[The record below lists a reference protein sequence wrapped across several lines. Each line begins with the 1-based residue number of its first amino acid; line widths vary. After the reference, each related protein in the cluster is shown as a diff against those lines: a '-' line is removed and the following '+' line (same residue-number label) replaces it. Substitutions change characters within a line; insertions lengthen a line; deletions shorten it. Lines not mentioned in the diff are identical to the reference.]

1 MRFILNNELVETDAP
16 PGIAVVDWVRDH
28 AGLKGTKHACRE
40 GDCGSCL
47 VLVGSATEGGVAYR
61 ALTSCLLPLGEVEGR
76 HLVTIEGLNAAE
88 LIQTQRVIVDHGASQ
103 CGFCTPGI
111 VVALTG
117 YLLNAERFELPAALV
132 SIAGN
137 LCRCTGYASVRRA
150 VAELIE
156 TVDTGVDRTTAL
168 IDQGVVPGWF
178 ADIPQRLD
186 AISSVSQTGVS
197 DPSLPIVAGG
207 SDLYVQRPDAF
218 ASSSPRLLRRS
229 LPSRIWADNGSIYLS
244 ATTTAEDL
252 KRSEVMN
259 GVIDGIDR
267 FMDLVCSEPVREQA
281 TVGGN
286 IVNASPI
293 GDMTLVLLALDA
305 ELGIAGSHSGRTV
318 PLRDFFKG
326 YKTLDLDREEIV
338 EWIKF
343 DVRHRSARFNFE
355 KVCKRRHLDIA
366 SVNSAACIHVEADHI
381 TEAHVS
387 AGGVA
392 PVPLRLTKTSD
403 ILIGKPLSAATAVA
417 AAGVAVTEIAPI
429 SDVRGSAEYKR
440 LLLHQLILAHF
451 NTLFGIEDGLIQG
464 VSA

>member
-1 MRFILNNELVETDAP
+1 MHFILNQELVETEAP
-16 PGIAVVDWVRDH
+16 PGTAVVDWVRES

-47 VLVGSATEGGVAYR
+47 VLVGSASEGGVVYR

-76 HLVTIEGLNAAE
+76 HLVTVEGLNASA
-88 LIQTQRVIVDHGASQ
+88 LIPTQRVIVDHGASQ

-117 YLLNAERFELPAALV
+117 YLLNAEHFELPEALV
-132 SIAGN
+132 ALAGN
-137 LCRCTGYASVRRA
+137 LCRCTGYASIRRA
-150 VAELIE
+150 VAELIA
-156 TVDTGVDRTTAL
+156 TVDAGADRIASL
-168 IDQGVVPGWF
+168 IDQGVVPPWF
-178 ADIPQRLD
+178 ADIPQRLE
-186 AISSVSQTGVS
+186 AISSVTQTGVS
-197 DPSLPIVAGG
+197 DPSLPVIAGG
-207 SDLYVQRPDAF
+207 SDLYVQQPEAF
-218 ASSSPRLLRRS
+218 ASSSPRLLRRT
-229 LPSRIWADNGSIYLS
+229 LPSRVWADNGSIYLS

-252 KRSEVMN
+252 KRSQVMN
-259 GVIDGIDR
+259 GVIGGIDC
-267 FMDLVCSEPVREQA
+267 FMDLVCSQPVREQA

-305 ELGIAGSHSGRTV
+305 ELGIRGSHSGRTV

-326 YKTLDLDREEIV
+326 YKQLDLDRDEIV
-338 EWIKF
+338 EWIRF
-343 DVRHRSARFNFE
+343 DARHRSSRFNFE

-366 SVNSAACIHVEADHI
+366 SVNSAACLHVADDRI
-381 TEAHVS
+381 AEAHVS

-403 ILIGKPLSAATAVA
+403 YLTGKQVSAETALE
-417 AAGVAVTEIAPI
+417 AAGVALTEIAPI

-440 LLLHQLILAHF
+440 LLLRQLILAHF
-451 NTLFGIEDGLIQG
+451 QALFGRENGLVEG
-464 VSA
+464 VPA

>member
-1 MRFILNNELVETDAP
+1 MRFILNDDLVETDAP
-16 PGIAVVDWVRDH
+16 PGMAVVDWVRDD

-47 VLVGSATEGGVAYR
+47 VLVGSATEGRVVYR

-76 HLVTIEGLNAAE
+76 HLVTIEGLNASA
-88 LIQTQRVIVDHGASQ
+88 LVPTQRVMVDHGASQ

-117 YLLNAERFELPAALV
+117 YLLNATSLQRSSALV
-132 SIAGN
+132 ALAGN
-137 LCRCTGYASVRRA
+137 LCRCTGYASIRRA
-150 VAELIE
+150 VADLIE
-156 TVDTGVDRTTAL
+156 AVDPGEDRLSAL
-168 IDQGVVPGWF
+168 MAQRVVPPSF
-178 ADIPQRLD
+178 ADIAHRLE
-186 AISSVSQTGVS
+186 AISSVTQTGVS

-207 SDLYVQRPDAF
+207 SDLYVQQPEAF
-218 ASSSPRLLRRS
+218 AGSSPRLLRRS

-252 KRSEVMN
+252 KRSQVIG
-259 GVIDGIDR
+259 GVIKGIDR

-293 GDMTLVLLALDA
+293 GDMTLMLLALDA
-305 ELGIAGSHSGRTV
+305 ELGIRGTHSGRSV
-318 PLRDFFKG
+318 PLRGFYKG
-326 YKTLDLDREEIV
+326 YKQFDLRRGEAV
-338 EWIKF
+338 EWIRF
-343 DVRHRSARFNFE
+343 DARHRSARFNFE

-366 SVNSAACIHVEADHI
+366 SVNSAACLHVADGLI

-392 PVPLRLTKTSD
+392 PVPLRLARTSD
-403 ILIGKPLSAATAVA
+403 FLSGKPATAATAVE
-417 AAGVAVTEIAPI
+417 AAGVAQSEIAPI
-429 SDVRGSAEYKR
+429 SDVRGSADYKR
-440 LLLHQLILAHF
+440 LLLRQLILAHF
-451 NTLFGIEDGLIQG
+451 NALFGIEEGL
-464 VSA
+464 VEEARA